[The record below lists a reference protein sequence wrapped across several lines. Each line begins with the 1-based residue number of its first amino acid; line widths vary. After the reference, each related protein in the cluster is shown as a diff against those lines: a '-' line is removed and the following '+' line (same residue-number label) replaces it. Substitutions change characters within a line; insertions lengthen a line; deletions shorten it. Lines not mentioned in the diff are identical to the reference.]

1 MQGAAQTVFIVDDAP
16 EVRKS
21 LSRLVAAAGYQVRA
35 FESAEEF
42 LAGYDGEAEGC
53 LLLDIFMP
61 GLNGIE
67 LQHELRGFPHALPIV
82 FLTGVGD
89 IQTSVGAMKEGAVDF
104 LTKPIDSARLFAAVE
119 EALRRDEEQ
128 RQHVAIRRVIRQ
140 RLDTLTPRE
149 REVMTHVIRGRL
161 NKQIAAE
168 MGAGEKTIKVHRA
181 RMMSKMGAR
190 SVAELVPLGL
200 RVGMEIEPALGTGTT
215 ALSWRQPRCP
225 NMTTVRMS
233 HRGITLSNGGTF
245 NSERRGIDSQGSGQR
260 GMQPTFA
267 ASGSTAYFFA
277 STKTWPSRP

>member
-35 FESAEEF
+35 FESAEGF
-42 LAGYDGEAEGC
+42 LAEYNGEAEGC

-67 LQHELRGFPHALPIV
+67 LQHELRGFPYALPIV

-104 LTKPIDSARLFAAVE
+104 LTKPIDSARLLAAVE
-119 EALRRDEEQ
+119 EALRRGEEQ
-128 RQHVAIRRVIRQ
+128 RQQVAIRRVIRQ

-190 SVAELVPLGL
+190 SVAELVPLGV
-200 RVGMEIEPALGTGTT
+200 RVGVEIEPALGTGAT

-233 HRGITLSNGGTF
+233 HRGN
-245 NSERRGIDSQGSGQR
+245 NSIQWRDFQ
-260 GMQPTFA
+260 
-267 ASGSTAYFFA
+267 
-277 STKTWPSRP
+277 

>member
-168 MGAGEKTIKVHRA
+168 MGAGEKTITVHRA

-190 SVAELVPLGL
+190 SVAELVPLGV
-200 RVGMEIEPALGTGTT
+200 RVGVEIELALGTGAT
-215 ALSWRQPRCP
+215 ALSWRQRRCP

-233 HRGITLSNGGTF
+233 HRGN
-245 NSERRGIDSQGSGQR
+245 NSIQWRDFQ
-260 GMQPTFA
+260 
-267 ASGSTAYFFA
+267 
-277 STKTWPSRP
+277 